1 MLQIFRPLKSFI
13 QVFNYM
19 RSYGVPYGQVT
30 AGKSSVF
37 LHYDRAE
44 PLVLRQHLCVP
55 AKEVTQG
62 TTEISTSRV
71 YHTLVAQLASF
82 YLLSLSQQALT
93 GRRLEAALDQ
103 TARHL
108 KRWKTTDYKDPATSP
123 ESDDKDS
130 PSASPPQ
137 DPDESFDCDESPAKG
152 SYTLR
157 PRACK
162 DAAILPKRRE
172 DDEHGGTEGS
182 RSRTTARASN
192 RSKDAVGKGKN
203 DKGSASAPTRQYC
216 TQACLL
222 SLKSGLELDKNCPNV
237 RSHNGKGGTKHLIK
251 VTSLVNLMA
260 GQLRQ
265 DPYECCHALDGLGKR
280 GSTGFVGKGTVK
292 EYLSILK
299 HECKIYQRLCGL
311 QGEVVP
317 VHLGIVS
324 FARGYILPG
333 GDRVVHMMLMS
344 WGGLL
349 AKEAVPSYLN
359 LKEEVRRSSQAV
371 YRNGVDHG
379 DERAPNQLW
388 NAERRRVMLID
399 FDRAALL
406 PESQNKLL
414 ASLSTTGKK
423 RKGDEARYDSGKR
436 SLSRGLIQSRA
447 LHFIKKRAEIKFYP
461 KLESE
466 RYMFVWADFMQLQS
480 QSVMD
485 TLNFGFGH
493 LIRVKCP
500 ATQIPFVTVLATNG
514 RWTDGDLVAFDCNAR
529 SGNRRHTLLIAER
542 SATDAQKQDGDPDAP
557 WHKAGV
563 TISVGEDYVIAWDL
577 IPLSEISVGA
587 LNCKVCKQDS
597 APDGAVRT
605 PIATP
610 SPRRDY
616 ARNMRQVLRKRR
628 RNDMQKK
635 IVKTVFKF
643 AHKNACGKRLIPN
656 LDRLHS
662 PSMSM

>member
-1 MLQIFRPLKSFI
+1 MIEQSHLFY
-13 QVFNYM
+13 V
-19 RSYGVPYGQVT
+19 
-30 AGKSSVF
+30 
-37 LHYDRAE
+37 
-44 PLVLRQHLCVP
+44 QHLCVP

-62 TTEISTSRV
+62 TTEISISRV
-71 YHTLVAQLASF
+71 SHTLVAQLASF
-82 YLLSLSQQALT
+82 CLLSLSQQALT

-137 DPDESFDCDESPAKG
+137 DPDESFDCNESPAKG

-237 RSHNGKGGTKHLIK
+237 RSHNGKGGTKHLIN

-280 GSTGFVGKGTVK
+280 GSTGVLFRLEMAPLGYTFVGKGTVK

-324 FARGYILPG
+324 FARGYILAG

-406 PESQNKLL
+406 PEPQNKLL

-436 SLSRGLIQSRA
+436 SLSRGLIQSCYAFTPPLANNYQRA
-447 LHFIKKRAEIKFYP
+447 LHFIKKRAESKFYP

-514 RWTDGDLVAFDCNAR
+514 RCPDGDLVAFDCNAR
-529 SGNRRHTLLIAER
+529 RVTG
-542 SATDAQKQDGDPDAP
+542 ATR
-557 WHKAGV
+557 
-563 TISVGEDYVIAWDL
+563 
-577 IPLSEISVGA
+577 
-587 LNCKVCKQDS
+587 C
-597 APDGAVRT
+597 
-605 PIATP
+605 
-610 SPRRDY
+610 
-616 ARNMRQVLRKRR
+616 
-628 RNDMQKK
+628 
-635 IVKTVFKF
+635 
-643 AHKNACGKRLIPN
+643 
-656 LDRLHS
+656 
-662 PSMSM
+662 